1 MDFPYVPAGRRR
13 IAALASLVGLTAT
26 VVVALA
32 SPAEAARRRP
42 SHRGG
47 GYTPPHSSI
56 VVDAKTG
63 KVLEG
68 ENEDAPRIPAS
79 ITKVMTLY
87 LLFEQLERGKVQ
99 LDTPLTVSAYAAA
112 QPPTKLGLRPGS
124 TIEVEDAIKGMVTLS
139 ANDASMVVA
148 ENLAGSEDA
157 FAEMMTRK
165 ARALGMNN
173 TAFYNPHGLPH
184 APSNM
189 TTARDLSILGRAI
202 QDRFPKYFAYFQTQS
217 FQFGSRTIRGHNRL
231 LGRVDGVDGIKT
243 GYTRLSGF
251 NLLTSVN
258 TETRSI
264 VAVVLGGR
272 SAGSRD
278 QQMASLIESHLPRAY
293 AGARIAPPV
302 LEGSQRAV
310 QVADA
315 SARPAPD
322 MNVETTAAMT
332 PPPVRAASATPA
344 ATAAP
349 TPPAPAQEAR
359 KPLDLNSLRPVV
371 ASAAG
376 ASSTTTPSSP
386 LRWQTGPAAL
396 PQAAQAYAPVRPEP
410 VARPAPAVPVPPK
423 AEAKSEDRIP
433 AMPVAKAEE
442 RASPKTVVA
451 KAEVAEPKRE
461 AVREAAKPALSGW
474 MIQLGATD
482 EESKAKV
489 LIDNAKSRSGRAL
502 ARASGFTEKVTREGT
517 TLYRARFSGFSEA
530 DDAQEACKVLK
541 RSGFA
546 CFATRS

>member
-1 MDFPYVPAGRRR
+1 M
-13 IAALASLVGLTAT
+13 AALASLVGVTAT
-26 VVVALA
+26 LVVALS
-32 SPAEAARRRP
+32 SPAEAARHRP

-47 GYTPPHSSI
+47 GYTPPSATI

-87 LLFEQLERGKVQ
+87 LLFEQLERGRVQ
-99 LDTPLTVSAYAAA
+99 LDTELSVSAHAAA
-112 QPPTKLGLRPGS
+112 QPPTKLGLRAGS

-148 ENLAGSEDA
+148 ENLAGSEQA

-165 ARALGMNN
+165 ARALGMNS
-173 TAFYNPHGLPH
+173 TVFYNPHGLPNL
-184 APSNM
+184 PSNM

-258 TETRSI
+258 TDTRSV

-278 QQMASLIESHLPRAY
+278 QRMASLIESYLPRAY
-293 AGARIAPPV
+293 AGARIAPPL
-302 LEGSQRAV
+302 LENSQRPTLM
-310 QVADA
+310 ADA
-315 SARPAPD
+315 SPRPAVNIPASPPTTNV
-322 MNVETTAAMT
+322 NVETTAAMA
-332 PPPVRAASATPA
+332 PPPVRIASATPSA
-344 ATAAP
+344 PVAAAP
-349 TPPAPAQEAR
+349 SPDAR

-396 PQAAQAYAPVRPEP
+396 PQSAQAYAPVQSEAP
-410 VARPAPAVPVPPK
+410 ARPAPIAAKV
-423 AEAKSEDRIP
+423 EAKADDRIP
-433 AMPVAKAEE
+433 AAPMPSVKADDRAASIRTVLAKADV
-442 RASPKTVVA
+442 P
-451 KAEVAEPKRE
+451 EPKRE
-461 AVREAAKPALSGW
+461 AVKPPVSGW

-482 EESKAKV
+482 EEGKAKV
-489 LIDNAKSRSGRAL
+489 IIDNAKSRSGRAL
-502 ARASGFTEKVTREGT
+502 ARASGFTEKVTRDGT
-517 TLYRARFSGFSEA
+517 TLYRARFSGFQEA
-530 DDAQEACKVLK
+530 DDAQEACKALK

-546 CFATRS
+546 CFATRG